1 MQASQVTADS
11 KTFIQ
16 EMDDFLKDLEAWKK
30 TRTVMQD
37 SANPASEQ
45 ELQNENDEHD
55 RLREIEEE
63 FMKRQTSAREKS
75 LKN

>member
-45 ELQNENDEHD
+45 TMERIDEHD

-63 FMKRQTSAREKS
+63 FLKKADERER
-75 LKN
+75 